1 MDNEDKLRYFLK
13 RVTADLRDTR
23 RRLREVEE
31 GEQEPVAII
40 GMSCRYPGD
49 VRSPED
55 LWELVAGGRDG
66 VTAFP
71 DDRGW
76 GEVGLFDPEDPERV
90 FRTEGGFLHDA
101 AEFDP
106 GVFGISPRE
115 ALAMDPQ
122 QRLLLETSWEAFER
136 AGIDAASLR
145 GSRTGVFAGVMYHD
159 YTSRLRSVPEGV
171 EGFLGTG
178 GFGSVASG
186 RVSYTFALEGPAVTV
201 DTACSSSLVTLH
213 LAAQALRSGECT
225 LALAGGVTVMATPD
239 TFIGF
244 SKQRGLAADGRCK
257 SFSEDADGTG
267 WGEGAG
273 MLLLERLSDARRN
286 GHTVLG
292 VLRGSAVNQDGAS
305 NGLTAPNGPSQQRV
319 IRQALDSAGL
329 TADQVDAVEAHG
341 TGTTLGDPIEAQ
353 ALLATYGKDRAGEP
367 LWLGSVKSNIGH
379 TQAAAGVAGV
389 IKSVMAMR
397 HGVLPPTLHVGERS
411 RHVDWSAGAVEL
423 LTEARPWPETG
434 RPRRAA
440 VSSFGI
446 SGTNAHVILEQ
457 APADDPD
464 DEPGEAPVDPVLAD
478 AVPWVL
484 SGNDPAALRARAAT
498 LLTHLAGRDE
508 TPADIGYSL
517 AVSRTALEHRAA
529 VVGADRAELQSG
541 LAALAGG
548 DEAPNV
554 LRGTVGAR
562 GKLAFLFTGQGSQRI
577 GMGRELYA
585 EFPVFAQA
593 LDEVCAGLDAHLD
606 RPLRDVLFA
615 EPGSDAAA
623 LLDRTTYT
631 QPALFAIEV
640 ALFRLVTAWGL
651 TPQFL
656 AGHSIGELAAAH
668 VSGVFSLADA
678 CTLVAARGRLMGALP
693 DGGTMLSLRADE
705 DAVRRLIAEHGGAVD
720 VAAVNGPESTVIAGD
735 ADAVADIDAAWRERG
750 GRTRYLRVSHAFHS
764 PHVDAVL
771 ADFRAVARTIAYGAP
786 AIPIVSTLTGD
797 VLTPDQARDPE
808 HWVRHVREA
817 VRFLDGMRRLG
828 ERGVTHFLEL
838 GPDAVLSAAGR
849 DCADENALLVAAV
862 RAERPEGATLTSAI
876 AALHVR
882 GVALDWEA
890 VFAGRG
896 ARRTDLP
903 TYPFQRSRYWLD
915 TGAYAGD
922 VASVGLRPAD
932 HPLLGA
938 AVTLADEEGALL
950 TGRLSLA
957 THPWLADHTVGGVV
971 LVPGAALVELAI
983 RAGDQVGLDHVEE
996 LTLAAPLILPEDG
1009 AVRLQVSVGAPDE
1022 SGRRTLNAY
1031 SRPDDADDDQPWTRH
1046 AAGTLAAGAALAA
1059 PEADAEAWPPAGAE
1073 PIDIEGHYDDLAASG
1088 LGYGPAFRGLRAAWR
1103 LGDEVLVDLELPD
1116 QDSADAFGLHPALL
1130 DSALHAIGLGGFVT
1144 DTERLHLPYSWR
1156 GVRLHSSGASALR
1169 GRLSPAGASGVAIDL
1184 TDGTG
1189 APVAS
1194 VDELS
1199 LRPLAAE
1206 GLTGDRLDS
1215 LFRVD
1220 WTRIRPADATPPRW
1234 AVLGEGTEPAGPV
1247 PAYADL
1253 AALAEAEAP
1262 DLVFAPVPPAASP
1275 AEATHRALALVRA
1288 WLADERFASAR
1299 LVFVTSGAV
1308 AAGPD
1313 EDVPDLANAPVWGL
1327 VRAAQSE
1334 HPGRV
1339 ALMDTDLAWSEA
1351 TVRTLPAAIATGEPQ
1366 LALRSGEL
1374 LAPRLVR
1381 ARPDAGQEPDFGAG
1395 PVLVTGASG
1404 MLGGLV
1410 ARHLV
1415 ERHGVRS
1422 LVLASRRGHVGA
1434 LHEELVE
1441 LGADVTTAAC
1451 DVADRDA
1458 VAALLTEHPV
1468 TAVVHAAGVLD
1479 DGVIESLTPE
1489 RVDTVF
1495 RPKADAARHL
1505 HELTRDLDLS
1515 AFVLFSSAAGTFG
1528 NAGQANY
1535 SAANA
1540 FLDALAQ
1547 HRHAQGLPATSLA
1560 WGLWADAG
1568 GMTDDLAEADR
1579 GRLTRAGVTA
1589 LSAEEG
1595 LRLFDAALALPS
1607 AVAVP
1612 MRLDLAPLR
1621 ARPET
1626 VPALLRALVR
1636 TARPEAAKA
1645 DGGLAARVSALP
1657 GEERLPA
1664 VLDLVRTC
1672 VAGVLGHASAA
1683 AVEAERAFDELGF
1696 DSLTAVELR
1705 NKLDAATGLRL
1716 PATLV
1721 FDYPT
1726 PLALAKHLRAT
1737 LLGDDETRTA
1747 TIRTAAADD
1756 EPIAIVGMS
1765 CRYPGGTNSPEDLWR
1780 LVAEGRDAISGF
1792 PDNRGWDVE
1801 ALYDP
1806 DPENTG
1812 TSTVRSGGFLYDA
1825 ADFDPMFF
1833 GMSPREALAV
1843 DPQQRLLLETSWEAF
1858 ERAGIDP
1865 KALRGSATG
1874 VFAGVMYNDYAARLG
1889 RSPEGF
1895 EGQLGVGSSGSVAS
1909 GRVSYVFGLE
1919 GPAVSVDTA
1928 CSSSLVAMH
1937 LAAQALRSGE
1947 CTLALAGGVTVMA
1960 SPATFV
1966 EFSRQRGLAPDGR
1979 CKAFSADADG
1989 TGWGEGVGML
1999 VLERLSDARRNGH
2012 RVLAVMRGSAVNQDG
2027 ASNGLTA
2034 PNGPSQQRVIRQAL
2048 ANANLTPADVDA
2060 VEAHGTG
2067 TTLGDPIEAQ
2077 ALLATYG
2084 QDRAGEPLWLGSLKS
2099 NIGHTQAAAGVG
2111 GVIKMV
2117 MALRHAE
2124 LPKTLHADERSPHV
2138 DWSAGEVDLL
2148 TETRPWPALDRPR
2161 RAGVSSFGVSGTNAH
2176 IVLEQAPEDEASVPA
2191 TTPDETPADAVTA
2204 PGPVPL
2210 VFSARTESALR
2221 AYAARLATATEGT
2234 ALVDMADGLLSRS
2247 VFDHR
2252 AVVVA
2257 GGVDALSA
2265 VAAGAESARVAVGVA
2280 RPAGQVAFVFP
2291 GQGSQWLGMGVELA
2305 EVSPVFRASLDACAE
2320 ALAPHV
2326 DWSLHDVLRD
2336 AAQLE
2341 RVDVVQPAL
2350 FAVMVSLAALW
2361 RSYGVEPDAV
2371 VGHSQGEI
2379 AAAHVAGALSLE
2391 DAARVVALR
2400 SKAILALSGQGGMVS
2415 LAVTVEAARERIAR
2429 WGGRISVAAVNGP
2442 GSVVVAGDADALDEL
2457 MESCAADEVRARRVP
2472 VDYASH
2478 SPHVERIQE
2487 ALAEVLAGIAPKSAS
2502 VPMFSTVSGEWLT
2515 GTEVGAEYWYQNLR
2529 NTVRFEDATRGLLDH
2544 GVGVFVECSPHPV
2557 LTIGVRETVEAA
2569 EREAIVVGTLR
2580 RTDGDLDRFLLSAAE
2595 AYVEGMSFDWRAAV
2609 PAGRPVDLPT
2619 YPFQRRRFWL
2629 DEKTR
2634 PAAVADP
2641 AFEEFWA
2648 AVERGDLATT
2658 LDVPADAPLTDVL
2671 PSLADWRRRSQER
2684 TAVDSWRHRIT
2695 WRPLGAATTPAL
2707 HGTWLV
2713 VGSASE
2719 AEHPWRAAALD
2730 ALRAHGADVLEVE
2743 GSADALRA
2751 VDVVPSG
2758 VLSLLALDERPDPAA
2773 PSVPHGLSATLS
2785 LVRALGEA
2793 GIGAP
2798 LWLATTGAVS
2808 VGRSDPLTH
2817 PAQSQTWGL
2826 GLAVGLEHP
2835 ERWGG
2840 LVDLP
2845 VAPDARAA
2853 ARLAGV
2859 LAGQSDEDQLAIRAS
2874 GVSVRRLTPAPAPAE
2889 APAWRAAGT
2898 VLITGGTGAI
2908 GGHVARW
2915 LAANGAE
2922 HIVLTSRR
2930 GMDAPG
2936 AAELREELGGLGVR
2950 ATVVACDAADR
2961 TALSDLFARLDAEG
2975 APVRSV
2981 FHAAGTVP
2989 SLPLAETGVA
2999 DLAHA
3004 LEAKAVGAAHLDEL
3018 CEGRELDAFV
3028 LFSSGSAV
3036 WGSGELGAYGA
3047 ANAFL
3052 DALAQRRRAEGLPAT
3067 SVSWGMWAGGGMVT
3081 GDLDDQLRRRGL
3093 RPMRPELAVGALATA
3108 LSTDETTLTVADIDW
3123 ARFAP
3128 GFTAA
3133 RSRPLISEIPAVAA
3147 LAAEDAQEQPVSGG
3161 ALADRLTGLN
3171 DTDQH
3176 RLLLDLVRGHA
3187 AAVLGHEGPDTVT
3200 HDRAFRELGFDSLT
3214 AIELRKRL
3222 NTATGVRLPA
3232 TVVFDHP
3239 TPDALAHHLHT
3250 AVLGERRTAAPAQS
3264 APRAADEPI
3273 AVVAMSCRYPGGVR
3287 GPEDLWSL
3295 VLEGRDAVGPF
3306 PEDRGWDTDRL
3317 YPADAEAQGR
3327 SRTLEGA
3334 FVDDAGGFDAG
3345 FFGIAPREALA
3356 MDPQQRQ
3363 VLELAWEAFERAGID
3378 PTSVRDSLTGVYIGA
3393 SPQSYSGT
3401 LEQATPE
3408 MDGYRLTGDALSVV
3422 SGRIA
3427 YALGL
3432 RGPAVTVDTACS
3444 SSLVALHLAV
3454 QALRSGECSMALAGG
3469 TAIMVTPTP
3478 FAEFSLQGGLAPDG
3492 RCKPFADA
3500 ADGVGW
3506 GEGAG
3511 LILLERLSDAQA
3523 NGHEILAVV
3532 RGSATNQDGA
3542 SNGLSAPSGPAQQRV
3557 IRAALANAG
3566 LTPADVDAVEGHGTG
3581 TRLGDPIEAQAL
3593 LATYGQDRPAERPLL
3608 LGALKSNIGHT
3619 QAASGIAGVIKMVQ
3633 AMRHGVLPRTLH
3645 LDRPSEHVDWTT
3657 GAVELLPE
3665 QRPWPEAGRPR
3676 RAAVSAFGVSGTN
3689 GHVILEQ
3696 AAPAPAPAAPAP
3708 ADAPDG
3714 RPLAWTLSAR
3724 DTTALREQATRL
3736 AATVDARPELS
3747 PLDIAATLATGRA
3760 ALDHRAVVLG
3770 ASAPELRAG
3779 LDALARGADAPGVVR
3794 GTPDGGRTAVLFS
3807 GQGSQRVGM
3816 GRELY
3821 ETHPVFADALD
3832 EVFAH
3837 LDPHLTVPLREV
3849 VFGDDQTVLDRTE
3862 YTQPALFAVE
3872 VALYRLWESLGLRPD
3887 ALAGHS
3893 IGELAAAHVAG
3904 VFSLADAC
3912 AIVAA
3917 RGALMQALPAG
3928 GVMVAVQ
3935 ATEDE
3940 ITPECSENVGIAAIN
3955 GPDSLVLSGSELE
3968 VLALADRLKAQG
3980 RKVSRLRVSH
3990 AFHSPLMEPML
4001 DAFRRVV
4008 AGTTAHP
4015 PTLPIVSTLTGAPV
4029 GPEELTSPEHWVQHV
4044 RRPVRF
4050 ADGVTALAAQSV
4062 TTMVEVGP
4070 GAVLSAMGQDS
4081 APEASFVPTL
4091 RSERPEPD
4099 SLALAAAL
4107 LHVRGAQLDLAALL
4121 GGRGTR
4127 VELPTYAFQHERY
4140 WLTAAVAPT
4149 GDRATAALGLTTG
4162 DHPLLRAAVALPDSD
4177 GVVFTGR
4184 LATSTHPWLADH
4196 GVGDRVLFPG
4206 TGFLDLALHA
4216 ADHCGLDT
4224 VEELTLHAPLVLPER
4239 GGRALRVTVGA
4250 EQDGRRGIR
4259 IHSRAEDTD
4268 RDAPWTEHATG
4279 TITAGDTPP
4288 AGLAA
4293 WPPKGATPMDVDD
4306 VYDRLTALGYDYG
4319 PVFRAL
4325 RAAWSLDRDVYVEV
4339 GLADDSGDQ
4348 GFALHPALLDAALH
4362 APVLRALDETGGGPR
4377 LPFSFTGARLHA
4389 HGASTL
4395 RVRWS
4400 PEGQGQDAMSLA
4412 VADAAGRPVATVD
4425 SLVMRPAELRA
4436 APSAGADALLRLEW
4450 TPAEGTED
4458 RTLALAV
4465 LGTDGN
4471 GSRDGLRIDDAPTV
4485 SGPDALDGVTD
4496 LLVPCPP
4503 ASAKDDGDAAR
4514 QTVSWALA
4522 HLKDWLAD
4530 ERTTDTRL
4538 VFVTRGA
4545 VDTEAPD
4552 PAQAAVWGL
4561 VRSAQTENPGRF
4573 TLVDLDDTEE
4583 PTDAVRAALAS
4594 GEPQTTVRAGQVRV
4608 PRLARTTDDDAL
4620 TPPADGPWRLDSRQ
4634 RGSLDGL
4641 ALVPHPDAAAP
4652 LAPGEVRIA
4661 VRAAGLNFR
4670 DVLIALGSYPGEADM
4685 GSEVAGVVTEVGTGV
4700 TDLAVGDRVLGMV
4713 TKGFG
4718 PLAVT
4723 DRRLVAPM
4731 PAGWSF
4737 ARAASVPLV
4746 FLTAYYALHDLAGLR
4761 RGESVLIHA
4770 AAGGVGMA
4778 AVQLAHHWGAEV
4790 FATASPAKWDTVRT
4804 AGVPDSHLASSRDT
4818 AFAARFTAETDG
4830 RGVDVVLNS
4839 LVREFVDASL
4849 ELLPDGGRFIELGK
4863 ADVRDTGTLP
4873 SGVEYATF
4881 DLTQPGPDR
4890 FQEMLV
4896 EVLALFEAGALTP
4909 CRCAPGTSAAHPRR
4923 SATSA
4928 RPATSARSCSPCPR
4942 PSTRPAPSW

>member
-1 MDNEDKLRYFLK
+1 MHTGTVAVIGAASAAPVRAERDHGALAELAGVPLLADRTGELESAWRACEDAGIGADDRARVGVYSTAGNGDENGAGGGLGSEGGAETASEAETEPRAAAETQAESVAEGRSSAAELARALGLTGPCRTGQTPLAEAIAAVLSGACELALVGTAGAFAVLTRQDSARTAAFAYRLDTDHTAWPDDVPALVEAALGAGRPGPGRAVADGSAAADGPAVPLSLSAHSEDALRA
-13 RVTADLRDTR
+13 RAADLRALLDAEPALPLVDVAFSLATTRPALSRRAVLVGGDRAHLSEQLLAVSEGRIPGLAADGRTGATADDIAFVFPGHGPQWLGMADQLLATSPVFAEQLHACAEALQPYVEWPVLDVLRGATDTYSLDRPDVGQPALWAMMVSLSALWRSWGVSPAAVIGSSAGEIPAATVAGALSVEDGARAVALFGRTQVHLLEQGVMLSVLASADEVRERLTRYEGLDLAAVHAPTSVLVSGTEDEATAFLAELAADGVRARSIAIRLAAHGRQVDAVLDMLREDLAPITPRPTEVPIYTATTGTRVDPLTLTADHWCRNLRNTADFHSATRAALAAGHRLLLEPSPHPVLTRSVQETAEEAGVEAAVLGTLR
-23 RRLREVEE
+23 REQGGADEMTAALGELHANGALPDWQAVFAGRDARAVPLPAYPLHLTPGAASALSLDDRLADAPDRFAFLLDLVRAQVAAVVGSPQDVVDAADADAPLLELGVDSAGAVRLRNLLNAATGLKLPISAIFDNPTCNGLARHIDHVLLGTAAEDD
-31 GEQEPVAII
+31 EPVTTAAVGDDEPIAIVA
-40 GMSCRYPGD
+40 MSCRLPGG

-55 LWELVAGGRDG
+55 LWDLLSTGGEG
-66 VTAFP
+66 ITAFP
-71 DDRGW
+71 TDRGW
-76 GEVGLFDPEDPERV
+76 DLEGRYDEDAERPGGYYQ
-90 FRTEGGFLHDA
+90 REAGFLHDA
-101 AEFDP
+101 DQFDP
-106 GVFGISPRE
+106 EFFGISPRE

-122 QRLLLETSWEAFER
+122 QRLLLEIGWEAMER
-136 AGIDAASLR
+136 AGIDPAALR
-145 GSRTGVFAGVMYHD
+145 GSQAGVFVGAMTMD
-159 YTSRLRSVPEGV
+159 YGPRLHEAPADLEGY
-171 EGFLGTG
+171 LLTG
-178 GFGSVASG
+178 NTASVASG
-186 RVSYTFALEGPAVTV
+186 RLSYSFGFAGPAVTL
-201 DTACSSSLVTLH
+201 DTACSSSLAALH
-213 LAAQALRSGECT
+213 LAVQSLRRGECPI
-225 LALAGGVTVMATPD
+225 ALAGGVTVMPSPGM
-239 TFIGF
+239 FVEF
-244 SKQRGLAADGRCK
+244 SRQRALAPDGRCK
-257 SFSEDADGTG
+257 AFSASADGFG
-267 WGEGAG
+267 LAEGAT
-273 MLLLERLSDARRN
+273 MVLLERLSDARRN
-286 GHTVLG
+286 GHPVL
-292 VLRGSAVNQDGAS
+292 AVIKGTAINQDGAS
-305 NGLTAPNGPSQQRV
+305 NGLTAPSGPAQRRV
-319 IRQALDSAGL
+319 IRQALADAGVP
-329 TADQVDAVEAHG
+329 AAEVDAVEAHG
-341 TGTTLGDPIEAQ
+341 TGTRLGDPIEAD
-353 ALLATYGKDRAGEP
+353 ALLATYGREHPADRP
-367 LWLGSVKSNIGH
+367 LLLGSVKSNIGH
-379 TQAAAGVAGV
+379 TQAASGVAGL
-389 IKSVMAMR
+389 IKMVLALR
-397 HGVLPPTLHVGERS
+397 HGVLPQSLHITEPTP
-411 RHVDWSAGAVEL
+411 HVDWTSGAVSL
-423 LTEARPWPETG
+423 VTETMPWPEVG
-434 RPRRAA
+434 RPRRAG

-446 SGTNAHVILEQ
+446 SGTNAHAILEQ
-457 APADDPD
+457 APE
-464 DEPGEAPVDPVLAD
+464 EPP
-478 AVPWVL
+478 
-484 SGNDPAALRARAAT
+484 
-498 LLTHLAGRDE
+498 
-508 TPADIGYSL
+508 
-517 AVSRTALEHRAA
+517 
-529 VVGADRAELQSG
+529 
-541 LAALAGG
+541 
-548 DEAPNV
+548 
-554 LRGTVGAR
+554 
-562 GKLAFLFTGQGSQRI
+562 
-577 GMGRELYA
+577 
-585 EFPVFAQA
+585 
-593 LDEVCAGLDAHLD
+593 
-606 RPLRDVLFA
+606 
-615 EPGSDAAA
+615 
-623 LLDRTTYT
+623 
-631 QPALFAIEV
+631 
-640 ALFRLVTAWGL
+640 
-651 TPQFL
+651 
-656 AGHSIGELAAAH
+656 
-668 VSGVFSLADA
+668 
-678 CTLVAARGRLMGALP
+678 
-693 DGGTMLSLRADE
+693 
-705 DAVRRLIAEHGGAVD
+705 
-720 VAAVNGPESTVIAGD
+720 
-735 ADAVADIDAAWRERG
+735 
-750 GRTRYLRVSHAFHS
+750 
-764 PHVDAVL
+764 
-771 ADFRAVARTIAYGAP
+771 
-786 AIPIVSTLTGD
+786 
-797 VLTPDQARDPE
+797 
-808 HWVRHVREA
+808 
-817 VRFLDGMRRLG
+817 
-828 ERGVTHFLEL
+828 
-838 GPDAVLSAAGR
+838 
-849 DCADENALLVAAV
+849 
-862 RAERPEGATLTSAI
+862 
-876 AALHVR
+876 
-882 GVALDWEA
+882 
-890 VFAGRG
+890 
-896 ARRTDLP
+896 
-903 TYPFQRSRYWLD
+903 
-915 TGAYAGD
+915 
-922 VASVGLRPAD
+922 
-932 HPLLGA
+932 
-938 AVTLADEEGALL
+938 
-950 TGRLSLA
+950 
-957 THPWLADHTVGGVV
+957 
-971 LVPGAALVELAI
+971 
-983 RAGDQVGLDHVEE
+983 
-996 LTLAAPLILPEDG
+996 
-1009 AVRLQVSVGAPDE
+1009 
-1022 SGRRTLNAY
+1022 
-1031 SRPDDADDDQPWTRH
+1031 
-1046 AAGTLAAGAALAA
+1046 
-1059 PEADAEAWPPAGAE
+1059 
-1073 PIDIEGHYDDLAASG
+1073 
-1088 LGYGPAFRGLRAAWR
+1088 
-1103 LGDEVLVDLELPD
+1103 
-1116 QDSADAFGLHPALL
+1116 
-1130 DSALHAIGLGGFVT
+1130 
-1144 DTERLHLPYSWR
+1144 
-1156 GVRLHSSGASALR
+1156 
-1169 GRLSPAGASGVAIDL
+1169 
-1184 TDGTG
+1184 
-1189 APVAS
+1189 
-1194 VDELS
+1194 
-1199 LRPLAAE
+1199 
-1206 GLTGDRLDS
+1206 
-1215 LFRVD
+1215 
-1220 WTRIRPADATPPRW
+1220 
-1234 AVLGEGTEPAGPV
+1234 
-1247 PAYADL
+1247 
-1253 AALAEAEAP
+1253 AEAP
-1262 DLVFAPVPPAASP
+1262 APS
-1275 AEATHRALALVRA
+1275 
-1288 WLADERFASAR
+1288 
-1299 LVFVTSGAV
+1299 
-1308 AAGPD
+1308 
-1313 EDVPDLANAPVWGL
+1313 
-1327 VRAAQSE
+1327 
-1334 HPGRV
+1334 
-1339 ALMDTDLAWSEA
+1339 
-1351 TVRTLPAAIATGEPQ
+1351 
-1366 LALRSGEL
+1366 
-1374 LAPRLVR
+1374 
-1381 ARPDAGQEPDFGAG
+1381 
-1395 PVLVTGASG
+1395 
-1404 MLGGLV
+1404 
-1410 ARHLV
+1410 
-1415 ERHGVRS
+1415 
-1422 LVLASRRGHVGA
+1422 
-1434 LHEELVE
+1434 
-1441 LGADVTTAAC
+1441 
-1451 DVADRDA
+1451 
-1458 VAALLTEHPV
+1458 
-1468 TAVVHAAGVLD
+1468 
-1479 DGVIESLTPE
+1479 
-1489 RVDTVF
+1489 
-1495 RPKADAARHL
+1495 
-1505 HELTRDLDLS
+1505 
-1515 AFVLFSSAAGTFG
+1515 
-1528 NAGQANY
+1528 
-1535 SAANA
+1535 
-1540 FLDALAQ
+1540 
-1547 HRHAQGLPATSLA
+1547 
-1560 WGLWADAG
+1560 
-1568 GMTDDLAEADR
+1568 
-1579 GRLTRAGVTA
+1579 
-1589 LSAEEG
+1589 
-1595 LRLFDAALALPS
+1595 
-1607 AVAVP
+1607 
-1612 MRLDLAPLR
+1612 
-1621 ARPET
+1621 
-1626 VPALLRALVR
+1626 
-1636 TARPEAAKA
+1636 
-1645 DGGLAARVSALP
+1645 
-1657 GEERLPA
+1657 
-1664 VLDLVRTC
+1664 
-1672 VAGVLGHASAA
+1672 
-1683 AVEAERAFDELGF
+1683 
-1696 DSLTAVELR
+1696 
-1705 NKLDAATGLRL
+1705 
-1716 PATLV
+1716 
-1721 FDYPT
+1721 
-1726 PLALAKHLRAT
+1726 
-1737 LLGDDETRTA
+1737 
-1747 TIRTAAADD
+1747 
-1756 EPIAIVGMS
+1756 
-1765 CRYPGGTNSPEDLWR
+1765 
-1780 LVAEGRDAISGF
+1780 
-1792 PDNRGWDVE
+1792 
-1801 ALYDP
+1801 
-1806 DPENTG
+1806 
-1812 TSTVRSGGFLYDA
+1812 
-1825 ADFDPMFF
+1825 
-1833 GMSPREALAV
+1833 
-1843 DPQQRLLLETSWEAF
+1843 
-1858 ERAGIDP
+1858 
-1865 KALRGSATG
+1865 
-1874 VFAGVMYNDYAARLG
+1874 
-1889 RSPEGF
+1889 
-1895 EGQLGVGSSGSVAS
+1895 
-1909 GRVSYVFGLE
+1909 
-1919 GPAVSVDTA
+1919 
-1928 CSSSLVAMH
+1928 
-1937 LAAQALRSGE
+1937 
-1947 CTLALAGGVTVMA
+1947 
-1960 SPATFV
+1960 
-1966 EFSRQRGLAPDGR
+1966 
-1979 CKAFSADADG
+1979 
-1989 TGWGEGVGML
+1989 
-1999 VLERLSDARRNGH
+1999 
-2012 RVLAVMRGSAVNQDG
+2012 
-2027 ASNGLTA
+2027 
-2034 PNGPSQQRVIRQAL
+2034 
-2048 ANANLTPADVDA
+2048 
-2060 VEAHGTG
+2060 
-2067 TTLGDPIEAQ
+2067 
-2077 ALLATYG
+2077 
-2084 QDRAGEPLWLGSLKS
+2084 
-2099 NIGHTQAAAGVG
+2099 
-2111 GVIKMV
+2111 
-2117 MALRHAE
+2117 
-2124 LPKTLHADERSPHV
+2124 
-2138 DWSAGEVDLL
+2138 
-2148 TETRPWPALDRPR
+2148 
-2161 RAGVSSFGVSGTNAH
+2161 
-2176 IVLEQAPEDEASVPA
+2176 
-2191 TTPDETPADAVTA
+2191 
-2204 PGPVPL
+2204 GPVPL
-2210 VFSARTESALR
+2210 VFSARTEEALR
-2221 AYAARLATATEGT
+2221 AYAARLSTAAENLTP
-2234 ALVDMADGLLSRS
+2234 ADMADGLLSRS

-2415 LAVTVEAARERIAR
+2415 LAVTVEAARERIAC
-2429 WGGRISVAAVNGP
+2429 WDGRISVAAVNGP

-3147 LAAEDAQEQPVSGG
+3147 LAAEDAREQPVSGG

-3862 YTQPALFAVE
+3862 YAQPALFAVE

-4530 ERTTDTRL
+4530 GRTTDTRL

-4634 RGSLDGL
+4634 RGSLGGL

-4909 CRCAPGTSAAHPRR
+4909 LPVRAWDVRRAPEAFRHLSQARHVGKVVLTVPAPLDPARPVLVTGGLGTLGALVARHLVAEHGVRNLVLAGRKGPATEGAAALRDELETLGAHVSVAACDVADRDSVAALLASLDQPPGAVVHTAGVVDDGVLESLTPERVDRVFAPKVDGLLHLDELTRDADLSAFVVFSSAAGILGSAGQAGYAAANATLDALVHRRHTLGLPGVSLAWGMWAAASGMTAALDAGDRARLGRSGILELPTDDALALFDAASRDSRPELVPVLLDTAALRGQAADGTLPPMLRGLVRAPARRATAAAPATAESFTETVARQSAEDREQTVLDLVSAQVAAVLGHTAGTRVEPGRALQDLGFDSLTSVELRNRLTNATGLRLPSTLVFDHPSAAAISRHVLTLLPSTEPEPDTAVLDQLDR
-4923 SATSA
+4923 LEDALLALADDGAATKVDLRLRALLARWSDARADDTDEDAESDDLASATDDELFGYLDNELE
-4928 RPATSARSCSPCPR
+4928 TS
-4942 PSTRPAPSW
+4942 